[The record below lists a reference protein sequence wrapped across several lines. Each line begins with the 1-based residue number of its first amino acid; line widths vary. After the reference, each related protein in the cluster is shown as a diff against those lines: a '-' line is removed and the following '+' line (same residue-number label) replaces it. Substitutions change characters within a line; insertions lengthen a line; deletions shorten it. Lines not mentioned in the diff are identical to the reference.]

1 MALFQAFR
9 AVIPAEGKAEKVAA
23 LPYDVV
29 SREEAREIGE
39 KNPYSFLHVDRA
51 EMDLD
56 PGIDLYDA
64 KVYRKAKENLD
75 RFQAEGTLIQDEK
88 PNYYLYELI
97 RKGKSQTGIVGV
109 SSIDDYMNGVI
120 KKHELTREDK
130 EQDRIHHVDICDA
143 NTGPIFLACRYPEEL
158 LVLME
163 NWKNSHEPV
172 YDFTSEDEITHR
184 VWIVDEEEKIQKI
197 NRLFGEI
204 SSIYIADGHHRAASA
219 VKVGQKRRKEHPD
232 YTGKEEFN
240 FFLSVV
246 FPYDQLTILP
256 YHRIVKDLKGMEPK
270 AFIGS
275 MKFNFELMAM
285 PGFPCKPVEKHCFG
299 LYVDGEWFHLK
310 AYPDIYAKKDS
321 VGQLDVSI
329 LQDKV
334 LGPVLGIEDP
344 RTDERICFMGGNHR
358 LKDLAAVADETGGAA
373 FAMYPTSM
381 EELMN
386 IADEGK
392 LMPPKSTW
400 FEPKLRSGLFIHKLS
415 D

>member
-9 AVIPAEGKAEKVAA
+9 AVRPALEKAEKVAA

-39 KNPYSFLHVDRA
+39 KNPESFLHIDRA

-56 PGIDLYDA
+56 PETDLYDPM
-64 KVYRKAKENLD
+64 VYQKARENLD
-75 RFQAEGTLIQDEK
+75 RFQKEGILIQDEK

-97 RKGKSQTGIVGV
+97 RKGRSQTGIVGV

-130 EQDRIHHVDICDA
+130 EQDRIRHVDVCDA
-143 NTGPIFLACRYPEEL
+143 NTGPIFLACRYPAEL
-158 LVLME
+158 LTLME
-163 NWKNSHEPV
+163 EWKNAHTPV
-172 YDFTSEDEITHR
+172 YDFTSDDEITHR
-184 VWIVDEEEKIQKI
+184 VWIVDEEEKIRTI
-197 NRLFGEI
+197 HSLFGGI

-219 VKVGQKRRKEHPD
+219 VKVGQKRRAEHPD

-256 YHRIVKDLKGMEPK
+256 YHRIVKDIKGMEPK

-275 MKFNFELMAM
+275 MKFNF
-285 PGFPCKPVEKHCFG
+285 
-299 LYVDGEWFHLK
+299 
-310 AYPDIYAKKDS
+310 
-321 VGQLDVSI
+321 DVSI

-334 LGPVLGIEDP
+334 LGPVLGISDP
-344 RTDERICFMGGNHR
+344 RTDERIRFMGGNHR
-358 LKDLAAVADETGGAA
+358 LKDLAAAADETGGAA

-381 EELMN
+381 EELMT

>member
-1 MALFQAFR
+1 M
-9 AVIPAEGKAEKVAA
+9 
-23 LPYDVV
+23 
-29 SREEAREIGE
+29 EEW
-39 KNPYSFLHVDRA
+39 KDTHV
-51 EMDLD
+51 
-56 PGIDLYDA
+56 
-64 KVYRKAKENLD
+64 
-75 RFQAEGTLIQDEK
+75 
-88 PNYYLYELI
+88 
-97 RKGKSQTGIVGV
+97 
-109 SSIDDYMNGVI
+109 
-120 KKHELTREDK
+120 
-130 EQDRIHHVDICDA
+130 
-143 NTGPIFLACRYPEEL
+143 
-158 LVLME
+158 
-163 NWKNSHEPV
+163 PV
-172 YDFTSEDEITHR
+172 YDFTSDDEITHR
-184 VWIVDEEEKIQKI
+184 VWIVDEEETIRTI
-197 NRLFGEI
+197 DSLFGGI

-219 VKVGQKRRKEHPD
+219 VKVGQKKRAEHPD

-256 YHRIVKDLKGMEPK
+256 YHRIVKDIKGMEPK

-310 AYPDIYAKKDS
+310 AYPDIYAGKDS

-334 LGPVLGIEDP
+334 LGPVLGISDP
-344 RTDERICFMGGNHR
+344 RTDERIRFMGGNHR
-358 LKDLAAVADETGGAA
+358 LKDLAAAADETGGAA

-381 EELMN
+381 EELMT